1 MKTVEQC
8 EGALYRAL
16 AHKEDEL
23 QRCGGIPDAD
33 HELLREWW
41 VGLTD
46 DQRLA
51 AVRRHAAR

>member
-1 MKTVEQC
+1 MQTVEQC
-8 EGALYRAL
+8 EDTLYRAL

-51 AVRRHAAR
+51 AVRRHAAT